1 MDLDHQQGIDSIVTS
16 LRDISCGIALFLIFK
31 VGQRKIKSRQQ
42 RRLDGATFEK
52 KKKPTTIFIRE
63 FTHTT
68 TCTHEN
74 NRRRMVK

>member
-1 MDLDHQQGIDSIVTS
+1 MDLDHQHGIYSIVTS

-52 KKKPTTIFIRE
+52 KRNQLQFSFESSRIQQLARTKTTE
-63 FTHTT
+63 
-68 TCTHEN
+68 EEW
-74 NRRRMVK
+74 